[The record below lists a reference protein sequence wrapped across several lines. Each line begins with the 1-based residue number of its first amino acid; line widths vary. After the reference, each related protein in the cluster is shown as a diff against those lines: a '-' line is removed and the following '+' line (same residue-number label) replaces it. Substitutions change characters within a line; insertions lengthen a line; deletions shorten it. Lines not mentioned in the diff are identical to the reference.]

1 LTLDSSAYER
11 HTPAALHQADP
22 LVLERVT
29 FVLVGTSHPGN
40 VGSAARAMKTMGL
53 SDLRLVHPRFA
64 DVCQQPEAIAFAS
77 GATDRLQTARIFPQL
92 ADALADCV
100 MAVAVSAESRE
111 FGPVPQLPEAAA
123 RAALDVLHVHEG
135 HRVAFVFGP
144 ERTGLSIESV
154 QACAQMLSIPASPLY
169 SSLNLAQALQV
180 VAYVLRREALGA
192 VGSMAATATAD
203 ASMAASSASWPAS
216 FAAPLPA
223 ERLADQRAVQ
233 GLLEHLERASIAVGF
248 LDPAHPKKLMPRLA
262 RLLQRARLSPE
273 EVDLLRGLC
282 KRMEQ
287 PISRARPPDPVS
299 GHDQS

>member
-1 LTLDSSAYER
+1 LSAYER

-77 GATDRLQTARIFPQL
+77 GATDRLQTARIFPRL
-92 ADALADCV
+92 SDALADCV
-100 MAVAVSAESRE
+100 MAIAVSAESRE

-123 RAALDVLHVHEG
+123 RAALDVLHVHAE

-180 VAYVLRREALGA
+180 VAYVLRRESLGA
-192 VGSMAATATAD
+192 AGSMAATATAD
-203 ASMAASSASWPAS
+203 ASMATSSGSSPAS
-216 FAAPLPA
+216 FPT

-248 LDPAHPKKLMPRLA
+248 LDPAHPKKLMPRLS

-287 PISRARPPDPVS
+287 PIPQARPPDPIL
-299 GHDQS
+299 GQDQG

>member
-1 LTLDSSAYER
+1 LSAYER

-111 FGPVPQLPEAAA
+111 FGPVPQPPEAAA
-123 RAALDVLHVHEG
+123 RAALDVLHVHAE

-192 VGSMAATATAD
+192 VGAMAATETAD
-203 ASMAASSASWPAS
+203 ASMPASSASSPAS
-216 FAAPLPA
+216 FPT

-248 LDPAHPKKLMPRLA
+248 LDPAHPKKLMPRLS

-287 PISRARPPDPVS
+287 PIPQARPPDPIL
-299 GHDQS
+299 GQDQG

>member
-1 LTLDSSAYER
+1 
-11 HTPAALHQADP
+11 
-22 LVLERVT
+22 
-29 FVLVGTSHPGN
+29 
-40 VGSAARAMKTMGL
+40 MKTMGL

-111 FGPVPQLPEAAA
+111 FGPVPQPPEAAA
-123 RAALDVLHVHEG
+123 RAALDVLHVHAE

-192 VGSMAATATAD
+192 VGAMAATETAD
-203 ASMAASSASWPAS
+203 ASMPASSASSPAS
-216 FAAPLPA
+216 FPT

-248 LDPAHPKKLMPRLA
+248 LDPAHPKKLMPRLS

-287 PISRARPPDPVS
+287 PIPQARPPDPIL
-299 GHDQS
+299 GQDQG

>member
-1 LTLDSSAYER
+1 MTLSSSPYER
-11 HTPAALHQADP
+11 HTPAALHRADP
-22 LVLERVT
+22 LVLDRVV

-53 SDLRLVHPRFA
+53 SELRLVAPRFA

-77 GATDRLQTARIFPQL
+77 GATDRLQAARIFPQL
-92 ADALADCV
+92 SDALADCT
-100 MAVAVSAESRE
+100 MAVAVSAEARE
-111 FGPVPQLPEAAA
+111 FGPVPQAPEAAA
-123 RAALDVLHVHEG
+123 HGALKVLQAHAE

-154 QACAQMLSIPASPLY
+154 QACAQMLSIPASPVY
-169 SSLNLAQALQV
+169 ASLNLAQALQV
-180 VAYVLRREALGA
+180 VAYVLRREALRA
-192 VGSMAATATAD
+192 AGSASDTVSPD
-203 ASMAASSASWPAS
+203 ASMV
-216 FAAPLPA
+216 APGT

-287 PISRARPPDPVS
+287 PIAPARPGDPVP
-299 GHDQS
+299 GHDQG

>member
-1 LTLDSSAYER
+1 
-11 HTPAALHQADP
+11 
-22 LVLERVT
+22 
-29 FVLVGTSHPGN
+29 
-40 VGSAARAMKTMGL
+40 M
-53 SDLRLVHPRFA
+53 
-64 DVCQQPEAIAFAS
+64 AI
-77 GATDRLQTARIFPQL
+77 
-92 ADALADCV
+92 
-100 MAVAVSAESRE
+100 AVSAESRE

-123 RAALDVLHVHEG
+123 RAALDVLHVHAE

-192 VGSMAATATAD
+192 VGAMAATETAD
-203 ASMAASSASWPAS
+203 ASMPASSASSPAS
-216 FAAPLPA
+216 LPT

-248 LDPAHPKKLMPRLA
+248 LDPAHPKKLMPRLS

-287 PISRARPPDPVS
+287 PIPQARPPDPIL
-299 GHDQS
+299 GQDQG

>member
-1 LTLDSSAYER
+1 MTLPLSAYER

-111 FGPVPQLPEAAA
+111 FGPVPQPPEAAA
-123 RAALDVLHVHEG
+123 RAALDVLHVHAE

-192 VGSMAATATAD
+192 AGSIAATETAD
-203 ASMAASSASWPAS
+203 ASMPASSASSPAS
-216 FAAPLPA
+216 LPT

-248 LDPAHPKKLMPRLA
+248 LDPAHPKKLMPRLS

-287 PISRARPPDPVS
+287 PIPQARPPDPIL
-299 GHDQS
+299 GQDQG

>member
-1 LTLDSSAYER
+1 LSAYER

-111 FGPVPQLPEAAA
+111 FGPVPQPPEAAA
-123 RAALDVLHVHEG
+123 RAALDVLHVHAE

-192 VGSMAATATAD
+192 VGAMAATETAD
-203 ASMAASSASWPAS
+203 ASMPASSASSPAS
-216 FAAPLPA
+216 LPT

-248 LDPAHPKKLMPRLA
+248 LDPAHPKKLMPRLS

-287 PISRARPPDPVS
+287 PIPQARPPDPIL
-299 GHDQS
+299 GQDQG